1 MSISHVQALLCPL
14 PLDQTGFLPDSGVV
28 MASSGSKDG
37 PVLGSGGMP
46 SSGSKDVPVLGCV
59 GMASSGSNDGP
70 VLGSGGTGQQQPFV
84 DSGGQE
90 VDWSGNQDMGEE
102 DDEAGF
108 GEQDLGLKLGDQIRA
123 DSHLLPE
130 PPGPSWCRNTETQ
143 ATANTCMF
151 NQRVLV
157 THDSQMLRRP
167 RRDWEM
173 HLHEYIRLIKNSLP
187 ERFFDQ
193 RLISLFEE
201 NGGFAAVACWMK
213 TCKAISEINWEMIR
227 NPRGYM
233 HNNFSK
239 WRVQA
244 EQPNMFIYGIA
255 SI

>member
-1 MSISHVQALLCPL
+1 
-14 PLDQTGFLPDSGVV
+14 
-28 MASSGSKDG
+28 
-37 PVLGSGGMP
+37 
-46 SSGSKDVPVLGCV
+46 
-59 GMASSGSNDGP
+59 MASSGSNDGP

-108 GEQDLGLKLGDQIRA
+108 GEPDLGLKLKDQIRA

-151 NQRVLV
+151 NLSMLV
-157 THDSQMLRRP
+157 THDNPMLREL
-167 RRDWEM
+167 RREWRSWLD
-173 HLHEYIRLIKNSLP
+173 EYIRLIKNNNYHFP
-187 ERFFDQ
+187 EQYLDQ
-193 RLISLFEE
+193 RLVSLFDE
-201 NGGFAAVACWMK
+201 NGGFAAVACWMR
-213 TCKAISEINWEMIR
+213 TCKAIKYVNWTNIR

-233 HNNFSK
+233 HNNFSI

-244 EQPNMFIYGIA
+244 WQSNMFIYDSA